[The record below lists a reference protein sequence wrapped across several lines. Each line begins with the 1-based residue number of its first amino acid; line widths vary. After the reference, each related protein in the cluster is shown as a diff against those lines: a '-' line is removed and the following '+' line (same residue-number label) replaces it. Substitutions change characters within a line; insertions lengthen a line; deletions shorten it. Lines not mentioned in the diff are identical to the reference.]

1 MKIVSD
7 KVYVIGVGMIKFGKN
22 FDKTMKSMTG
32 ESLELAIK
40 DCDLKKKGIEAA
52 WFSNSG
58 WGMSE
63 MQHCIRGQVA
73 LSVNGVDKIPITNV
87 ENACASGSTAFQGAW
102 TAVKA
107 DLYDCTLAI
116 GSEKMYFQRPSSRK
130 SSSGRRSSGGGS
142 MAGFIAGTDV
152 ERTRKMI
159 AQLKQQIQEGNQKA
173 AKEKNGD
180 QKQGKKEHS
189 MFMDFYAMG
198 SRNHMKKYGTTQRQ
212 LAVIAAKN
220 HNNST
225 MNPLAQYTFPQT
237 VEQVMNDY
245 VVAFPLTRAMCAPI
259 GDGSAAA
266 ILCSEKFL
274 DAHPAL
280 KARAILVRASIL
292 RSGSW
297 KSDNICKRASIAAFE
312 MSNLGPEDINVAEVH
327 DATAFGELHIME
339 QIGFCPVGEGGPFV
353 ESGATELDGKIP
365 INPSGGLLAR
375 GHPIGASGLAQM
387 YELVTQLRGEAGK
400 RQVKD
405 PKLALAENGGGTIG
419 SEEAALCI
427 HILEKD

>member
-1 MKIVSD
+1 
-7 KVYVIGVGMIKFGKN
+7 
-22 FDKTMKSMTG
+22 
-32 ESLELAIK
+32 
-40 DCDLKKKGIEAA
+40 
-52 WFSNSG
+52 
-58 WGMSE
+58 
-63 MQHCIRGQVA
+63 
-73 LSVNGVDKIPITNV
+73 
-87 ENACASGSTAFQGAW
+87 
-102 TAVKA
+102 
-107 DLYDCTLAI
+107 
-116 GSEKMYFQRPSSRK
+116 MYYQRPSK
-130 SSSGRRSSGGGS
+130 SGKKRSSGGGS

-159 AQLKQQIQEGNQKA
+159 ALLKKQIEEGNKKA
-173 AKEKNGD
+173 AKEKGRD
-180 QKQGKKEHS
+180 QEPKKKEHS

-212 LAVIAAKN
+212 LAIIAAKN

-266 ILCSEKFL
+266 ILCSEKYL
-274 DAHPAL
+274 NAHPNL
-280 KARAILVRASIL
+280 KDRAVLVRASIL
-292 RSGSW
+292 KSGSW
-297 KSDNICKRASIAAFE
+297 KSDNICKRAAVSAFE
-312 MSNLGPEDINVAEVH
+312 MSGLKPEDINVAEVH

-365 INPSGGLLAR
+365 INPSGGLIAR

-387 YELVTQLRGEAGK
+387 YELITQLRGEAGK
-400 RQVKD
+400 RQLKN
-405 PKLALAENGGGTIG
+405 PKIALAENGGGTIG
-419 SEEAALCI
+419 SGEAALCI
-427 HILEKD
+427 HILEKV